1 MLNAILTIG
10 ATLGLTLLILTSLL
24 RGSEAPLEGYPRRNR
39 ADTDSVLWFRE
50 VCCSILN
57 INSLRFVAANAPAE
71 VVSSFGTLQQRLAR
85 FSLQAASAMLVQQLA
100 QDIGPWRDFSR
111 SLQSSISKLRYA
123 FLLAV
128 CTIGRAGLGVLRGLS
143 SGFPQRIQ
151 ISVAAKILTKVGSV
165 LIDANGDDKL
175 AVTSLG
181 DQQVLCRSTRA
192 ANDSESAVT
201 EDILRALGA
210 SLSNDLSRLI
220 FLATLRDN
228 NSGHYYHPEIARRF
242 SEKIADRAML
252 ACHRKIYE
260 QVVALTLEDLTDQL
274 DAYMATVRVPK
285 ERLIESWTKL
295 PAYRATIPM
304 DSDPISAEIFFMKV
318 GVAVAI
324 LEARL
329 PSGIQ

>member
-1 MLNAILTIG
+1 MLDEILVTGVI
-10 ATLGLTLLILTSLL
+10 LGSMLLIVTSLL
-24 RGSEAPLEGYPRRNR
+24 RGSEAPLQGYPRGSRTN
-39 ADTDSVLWFRE
+39 ADSVLWFGE
-50 VCCSILN
+50 VCRSILST
-57 INSLRFVAANAPAE
+57 NSLRFVAANAPAE
-71 VVSSFGTLQQRLAR
+71 VVTSFGTQQQRLAR

-143 SGFPQRIQ
+143 SGFPHRIQ

-228 NSGHYYHPEIARRF
+228 NSGH
-242 SEKIADRAML
+242 
-252 ACHRKIYE
+252 
-260 QVVALTLEDLTDQL
+260 
-274 DAYMATVRVPK
+274 
-285 ERLIESWTKL
+285 
-295 PAYRATIPM
+295 
-304 DSDPISAEIFFMKV
+304 
-318 GVAVAI
+318 
-324 LEARL
+324 
-329 PSGIQ
+329 